1 MHTGACILV
10 VTFVYMDL
18 HIHSYVATTT
28 NTLHMAECGAILKFK
43 LAVYAIIECLVVLIE
58 YILMNGNNI

>member
-1 MHTGACILV
+1 MHTGASILV

-28 NTLHMAECGAILKFK
+28 NTLHMAECGAILNFK
-43 LAVYAIIECLVVLIE
+43 LAVYAIIE